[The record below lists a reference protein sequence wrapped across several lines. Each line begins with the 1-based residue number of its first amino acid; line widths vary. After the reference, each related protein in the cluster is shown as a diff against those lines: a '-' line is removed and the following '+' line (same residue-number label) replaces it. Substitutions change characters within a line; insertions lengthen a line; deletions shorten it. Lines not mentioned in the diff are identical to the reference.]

1 MAISNKEKIAQ
12 KHKTTKRNP
21 RYYELLH
28 LASEGNEEAVHDLWL
43 EYHFDFH
50 RPAYARSA
58 GLRRGDSVAESEVR
72 DE

>member
-50 RPAYARSA
+50 RKDSA
-58 GLRRGDSVAESEVR
+58 HE
-72 DE
+72 